1 MAQLNASVGAT
12 VNKGDTL
19 LTVYPREN
27 LQVEISVN
35 EYDLAEIAQG
45 DTVQLNFTW
54 DEDAAETVTGTVDM
68 ISHVSSSESGEAV
81 YKAYVSFDP
90 PDQTRLGMT
99 VMVTAGSQE

>member
-1 MAQLNASVGAT
+1 MEV
-12 VNKGDTL
+12 
-19 LTVYPREN
+19 
-27 LQVEISVN
+27 SVN

-45 DTVQLNFTW
+45 DTVQMNFTW
-54 DEDAAETVTGTVDM
+54 DEDASETVAGTVDM

-99 VMVTAGSQE
+99 VMVTAGSEE